1 VTKVDP
7 HAASRIHDVAGLR
20 AVIGEPMDF
29 VKAKLGARLNGAMQ
43 DFIRK
48 SPLLLV
54 GTYDAEDRIDI
65 SPKGDPGGFVE
76 IESATALLIPER
88 PGNRLTFGFNNILNN
103 GKIGLLFIAPNQRE
117 TLRIKG
123 NATLHT
129 DPAVLARM
137 AVGGKPALLYT
148 RVELS
153 ECFFHCGKALIR
165 SHLWQPDKWDAE
177 TRSIAARQFA
187 GDTVPDAEGVA
198 RTEAAL
204 DHSYTT
210 TLY

>member
-1 VTKVDP
+1 MAADP
-7 HAASRIHDVAGLR
+7 HAASRIEDVAGLR
-20 AVIGEPMDF
+20 AVIGEPMEF
-29 VKAKLGARLNGAMQ
+29 VKAKLGNKLNGAMQ

-54 GTYDAEDRIDI
+54 GTFDAEDRIDI

-76 IESATALLIPER
+76 IESAGVLMIPER
-88 PGNRLTFGFNNILNN
+88 PGNRLTFGFNNILSN

-117 TLRIKG
+117 TLRVKG
-123 NATLHT
+123 TASLHT

-148 RVELS
+148 RVEIS

-165 SHLWQPDKWDAE
+165 SHLWQPEQWDAA
-177 TRSIAARQFA
+177 TKSIAARQFA
-187 GDTVPDAEGVA
+187 GDVAPNAAGVA

-204 DHSYTT
+204 DHSYKT

>member
-1 VTKVDP
+1 MTQADP
-7 HAASRIHDVAGLR
+7 HAASRITDVAGLR
-20 AVIGEPMDF
+20 AIIGEPLDF
-29 VKAKLGARLNGAMQ
+29 VKAKLGNKLNAAMQ

-76 IESATALLIPER
+76 IESATTLLIPER

-123 NATLHT
+123 TGTLHT
-129 DPAVLARM
+129 DQDVLARM

-148 RVELS
+148 RVEIS

-165 SHLWQPDKWDAE
+165 SHLWQPDKWDTE
-177 TRSIAARQFA
+177 TKSIAARQFA
-187 GDTVPDAEGVA
+187 GDIVPNAEGVA